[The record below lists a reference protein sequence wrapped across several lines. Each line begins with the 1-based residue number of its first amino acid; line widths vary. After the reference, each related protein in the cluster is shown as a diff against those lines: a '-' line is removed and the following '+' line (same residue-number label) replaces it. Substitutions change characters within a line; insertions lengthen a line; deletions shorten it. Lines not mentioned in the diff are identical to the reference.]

1 MYIIKK
7 FIRNR
12 QKHYLIPD
20 NYKSKSELL
29 EHITRQQARK
39 KEFKNVQIKP
49 YHGHKYNNVIYVVEG

>member
-7 FIRNR
+7 FTRNG

-29 EHITRQQARK
+29 EHITRQQTRK
-39 KEFKNVQIKP
+39 KEFKNVQFKP
-49 YHGHKYNNVIYVVEG
+49 YRGCKYNNVIYIVEG

>member
-7 FIRNR
+7 FIRNG
-12 QKHYLIPD
+12 QKYYLIPD

-29 EHITRQQARK
+29 EHITQQQARK

-49 YHGHKYNNVIYVVEG
+49 YRGHKYNNVIYIMEG

>member
-1 MYIIKK
+1 MYIIEK
-7 FIRNR
+7 FTRNG

-39 KEFKNVQIKP
+39 KEFKNVEYK
-49 YHGHKYNNVIYVVEG
+49 